1 MRDTHPVNIET
12 HLKSAAIFSELDDEE
27 VALIARE
34 ARELRIDKG
43 GRIFHRGDACTGF
56 HIVVFGQVK
65 LSFLS
70 PRGVEKIVALL
81 EQGQSF
87 GEAMIFLEQ
96 PCGVSAEALSNCL
109 LLHIPKS
116 AIFGAL
122 GRNRDV
128 TRKLLA
134 TLALQTHHLMQD
146 VESYS
151 LLNGRQRIIGY
162 LLDHLAAEER
172 GAETRSLDL
181 AFSKCIIA
189 SRLNLTQEHFSR
201 ILHELSELGLVTV
214 NGRRLT
220 IPSLERL
227 RAHQFK

>member
-1 MRDTHPVNIET
+1 
-12 HLKSAAIFSELDDEE
+12 
-27 VALIARE
+27 
-34 ARELRIDKG
+34 
-43 GRIFHRGDACTGF
+43 
-56 HIVVFGQVK
+56 
-65 LSFLS
+65 
-70 PRGVEKIVALL
+70 
-81 EQGQSF
+81 
-87 GEAMIFLEQ
+87 MIFLEQ

-201 ILHELSELGLVTV
+201 ILHELSGRGLIVV
-214 NGRRLT
+214 EGRRIH
-220 IPSLERL
+220 IPDVERL
-227 RAHQFK
+227 RRLDR